1 MEVITKIKIDLGHP
15 GYYGLAAVVTKQNDK
30 NTRKVEIA
38 LYTGRS
44 PWPIPEGTAA
54 VIRYRKPDGTRGLYD
69 QLPNGDPAVILEA
82 GANALTLI
90 LAPQVLTAAGKVCMD
105 VVLINGDAE
114 LATFDILVNVL
125 PAPVT
130 DGDLESQDYYNYS
143 TLAELN
149 EVIGNLDDLKTTAK
163 SSLVAAINEAAQ
175 TGGDGGSANLV
186 VTLDWDTGQASHS
199 STEIKEAVDANRN
212 VVVFD
217 FSEGM
222 TAVLPLTDIENDI
235 AVFQVDWVY
244 EESVA
249 TYKISID
256 ASKSFNP
263 EGYSYAGVCV
273 HQNVIQD
280 LWNRYHNAVIVPGI
294 NLNGVKLYVNST
306 GQLVIDTNNKGLQ
319 LVDGKHVEYIYGY
332 NTLARYFAPLTY
344 NTEYADKVLT
354 IGSDGKVTP
363 GDIPMALV
371 SAVNGKTGEVTL
383 DANDVGAIP
392 TPASATV
399 GQTIVVKE
407 VDQEGKPIAWTA
419 ADMPEGGTAKKWRL
433 LNTAIIDDYVE
444 DEDGTGNEVSA
455 IAWNTDADG
464 NAFALDEVI
473 LEIVTDA
480 SVGNGASYN
489 YFWLLTTSEYD
500 KNACNQSWLIHPNA
514 NKVCT
519 ITVGRE
525 TSDAR
530 RMMSEKTFSTNGE
543 GVPIFNGGLQ
553 AGGFITMPKAGPI
566 RRIEYGRY
574 SRINGCTFKLYGID
588 ADEEV

>member
-1 MEVITKIKIDLGHP
+1 MDVLTTLVMDLLGSKAAGSNAVVAAKQNEKYVRKIKILLHR
-15 GYYGLAAVVTKQNDK
+15 GYT
-30 NTRKVEIA
+30 
-38 LYTGRS
+38 

-105 VVLINGDAE
+105 VVLINRDAE

-175 TGGDGGSANLV
+175 TGGAGGSADLV

-392 TPASATV
+392 TPASAAV
-399 GQTIVVKE
+399 GQTIVVKA
-407 VDQEGKPIAWTA
+407 VDESGKPTEWECVDPEAENWDYEKTITLTEDAASVTVNTFDDGTNLMLKKIQVIAVTKNA
-419 ADMPEGGTAKKWRL
+419 TSSNLNFKLEYDGYGSSKFKAFSSGTYAYADRWIYGYLQAEINNEGVLVSETLFNSNVARYVGYSSDMQNSVVKTILGVTNDAEPTEIFPTKMSKIKGITVDTPEGAL
-433 LNTAIIDDYVE
+433 
-444 DEDGTGNEVSA
+444 
-455 IAWNTDADG
+455 IAGSN
-464 NAFALDEVI
+464 I
-473 LEIVTDA
+473 RI
-480 SVGNGASYN
+480 
-489 YFWLLTTSEYD
+489 
-500 KNACNQSWLIHPNA
+500 
-514 NKVCT
+514 
-519 ITVGRE
+519 R
-525 TSDAR
+525 
-530 RMMSEKTFSTNGE
+530 
-543 GVPIFNGGLQ
+543 GV
-553 AGGFITMPKAGPI
+553 
-566 RRIEYGRY
+566 R
-574 SRINGCTFKLYGID
+574 
-588 ADEEV
+588 V

>member
-1 MEVITKIKIDLGHP
+1 MDVLTTLVMDLLGSKAAGSNAVVAAKQNEKYVRKIKILLHR
-15 GYYGLAAVVTKQNDK
+15 GYT
-30 NTRKVEIA
+30 
-38 LYTGRS
+38 

-105 VVLINGDAE
+105 VVLINRDAE

-273 HQNVIQD
+273 HQNVIKD

-392 TPASATV
+392 TPASAAV
-399 GQTIVVKE
+399 GQTIVVTA
-407 VDQEGKPIAWTA
+407 VDDAGKPTEWEA
-419 ADMPEGGTAKKWRL
+419 ADLPSGDTVVTIASGTTEEDTTFFEFTDLPDCKSYVFSASIPKYATASGVSVIVNDVTCLTGGSYFVHSGTDKEINIEIRHVGTTGLLISGNSAMFNSPYNFDTLVSGYVTTPNRAAKIEKL
-433 LNTAIIDDYVE
+433 K
-444 DEDGTGNEVSA
+444 
-455 IAWNTDADG
+455 IALSNS
-464 NAFALDEVI
+464 N
-473 LEIVTDA
+473 
-480 SVGNGASYN
+480 
-489 YFWLLTTSEYD
+489 
-500 KNACNQSWLIHPNA
+500 
-514 NKVCT
+514 
-519 ITVGRE
+519 
-525 TSDAR
+525 
-530 RMMSEKTFSTNGE
+530 
-543 GVPIFNGGLQ
+543 
-553 AGGFITMPKAGPI
+553 
-566 RRIEYGRY
+566 
-574 SRINGCTFKLYGID
+574 SRILSGAVYRLEGIG
-588 ADEEV
+588 VV